1 MDLLQVVGLLA
12 LVAGVAA
19 LALVL
24 DARGRIARLEVALAT
39 AQQLNAELR
48 SAHEA
53 VHAEMT
59 DVRTELQTT
68 QRHLDRA
75 QRELGE
81 LKAAAEVVPAPPL
94 PKTRS
99 GSNLDDLREQLRAA
113 HREPDSADEA

>member
-1 MDLLQVVGLLA
+1 MDLLQLIGLLA

-24 DARGRIARLEVALAT
+24 DARGRIDGLEAALAT
-39 AQQLNAELR
+39 VQQLNAELR

-59 DVRTELQTT
+59 DVRAELQTT
-68 QRHLDRA
+68 QQDLDRA

-81 LKAAAEVVPAPPL
+81 LKAAAEVAPTPPL
-94 PKTRS
+94 PKPRP
-99 GSNLDDLREQLRAA
+99 GSNLDDLREKLRAV
-113 HREPDSADEA
+113 HQEPDPADEA

>member
-1 MDLLQVVGLLA
+1 MDLLQVVGLVA

-19 LALVL
+19 LALVI
-24 DARGRIARLEVALAT
+24 DARGRIARLESALVAT
-39 AQQLNAELR
+39 QQLGSELK

-53 VHAEMT
+53 VH
-59 DVRTELQTT
+59 DELADLRSELLTT

-94 PKTRS
+94 PRS
-99 GSNLDDLREQLRAA
+99 RAGGLDDLREQLRAA
-113 HREPDSADEA
+113 HREPESTDEA

>member
-1 MDLLQVVGLLA
+1 MDLLPLVGVLA
-12 LVAGVAA
+12 LMAGVAA

-24 DARGRIARLEVALAT
+24 DARGRIARLEAALAT
-39 AQQLNAELR
+39 AQQVNAELR

-53 VHAEMT
+53 VHAEVA

-68 QRHLDRA
+68 QRDLDRA

-94 PKTRS
+94 PRARS
-99 GSNLDDLREQLRAA
+99 GSKLDDLRERLRAA